1 MWPLLLAAAIYGMLF
16 ALGLMQG
23 ADPSQ
28 DVIGPVSNNVITLL
42 QLGAGITTIIQCFR
56 IRDIIQDHATPPP
69 DPDQRF
75 VEQVQLSGVMTFI
88 FSIFYLQWA
97 INKYVV
103 GGSTR

>member
-1 MWPLLLAAAIYGMLF
+1 M
-16 ALGLMQG
+16 
-23 ADPSQ
+23 
-28 DVIGPVSNNVITLL
+28 VTV
-42 QLGAGITTIIQCFR
+42 

-75 VEQVQLSGVMTFI
+75 VEQVQLSGVMTFF

-103 GGSTR
+103 GAATR